1 VEATPEPNP
10 LHAWNGGSRTDVPLF
25 QHPGGGAGPR
35 PDDGTPVL
43 LLRLFSVALGVLTLA
58 AVLALSRPYL
68 EGPWQLFPAVFVATL
83 PQFLFGSATISND
96 GLVILLV
103 TLCLLF
109 ALRLLDAPERARYYL
124 LLGGAL
130 GLALL
135 AKKTSLFL
143 LPGLAL
149 LVGYL
154 ALRCPARR
162 GRIAL
167 LALALL
173 AVVAL
178 VSGWS
183 FVRSYALYGDP
194 LGWAMEKATLA
205 PLVQEKSL
213 RSPYFVDWFP
223 REFRESFVGRFGWM
237 QLSLPAPVYAFYGL
251 LLLAGAAGAV
261 LAVLGRRFPAP
272 HAFFA
277 ALFILSCFAGIIAY
291 NLTYSQPQ
299 GRFLFPVL
307 SLVALLL
314 GVGLREWLGRLPLPG
329 PARAVP
335 LAAVVGAFLLVDG
348 LSLMAVLRFYA
359 RPELFP

>member
-25 QHPGGGAGPR
+25 LHSSGGTGPR

-43 LLRLFSVALGVLTLA
+43 LLRLFSVAFGVLTLA
-58 AVLALSRPYL
+58 AVLALSRSYL
-68 EGPWQLFPAVFVATL
+68 AGPWQLIPAIFVATL
-83 PQFLFGSATISND
+83 PQFLFASATISND
-96 GLVILLV
+96 GLAILLV

-109 ALRLLDAPERARYYL
+109 ALRLLDAPARPRYYL

-135 AKKTSLFL
+135 TKKTSLFL
-143 LPGLAL
+143 VPGLAL
-149 LVGYL
+149 LAGFL

-167 LALALL
+167 LTLALL
-173 AVVAL
+173 ATATL
-178 VSGWS
+178 VSGWY
-183 FVRSYALYGDP
+183 FARSHALYGDP

-237 QLSLPAPVYAFYGL
+237 QLSLPAPVYTFYGL
-251 LLLAGAAGAV
+251 LLLVGAAGTV

-272 HAFFA
+272 QAFFA
-277 ALFILSCFAGIIAY
+277 TLFVLSCFGGIVAY

-307 SLVALLL
+307 PLVALLL
-314 GVGLREWLGRLPLPG
+314 GVGLRELLGRLPLPG
-329 PARAVP
+329 PARAIP
-335 LAAVVGAFLLVDG
+335 LAAVLGALVLVDG
-348 LSLMAVLRFYA
+348 LSLVALLRFYGGV
-359 RPELFP
+359 